1 MDKLNN
7 ELTEKVK
14 FETKN
19 DNPYNYK
26 NYHKEYYRKH
36 KTQLEYYYK
45 NKKKILAEKKHIRDN
60 YTFEQKTYMKQYQRE
75 YYRQQTQI
83 KVYCEKCDTSI
94 MRRSWYLHV
103 RSQRHNMT
111 PEHYK
116 SLLLKEFKQKIQP
129 FHNAV
134 YKSTINFNEKTYNR
148 YRYQYQKHKAKLK
161 NIKKQDEILR
171 QRHTKPYLDKI
182 IINV

>member
-14 FETKN
+14 FDSKN
-19 DNPYNYK
+19 DNIYDYK

-45 NKKKILAEKKHIRDN
+45 NKKKILEEKKRIRDN

-75 YYRQQTQI
+75 YYKRQTQI
-83 KVYCEKCDTSI
+83 KIYCEKCDTTI

-103 RSQRHNMT
+103 RSQKHNMT
-111 PEHYK
+111 PEHFK
-116 SLLLKEFKQKIQP
+116 SLLLKEFKQKIKP

-134 YKSTINFNEKTYNR
+134 YKSDINFDEKTYNR
-148 YRYQYQKHKAKLK
+148 YRYQYQKHKKK
-161 NIKKQDEILR
+161 MKDIKKRDKILLE
-171 QRHTKPYLDKI
+171 RHTKPYLDKI
-182 IINV
+182 IIHT